1 VVRRW
6 QFDSG
11 QPGCGRR
18 VKKSCQRHSEE
29 PQDHALG
36 RSRGGFGS
44 KLHLVTDGTGLPLA
58 VEVSPGEVHESTRL
72 ESLMNLVR
80 VPQPVGRP
88 RTRPFAL
95 AGDKAYSC
103 RRIREWL
110 SQHKITPV
118 IPRRENEA
126 RDERMKFDKDSYR
139 KRSIIE
145 QCIGWLKE
153 CRRIGTRFEKLAINF
168 LAMIKLA
175 FIDRYMKTAF
185 SDRA

>member
-1 VVRRW
+1 M
-6 QFDSG
+6 
-11 QPGCGRR
+11 
-18 VKKSCQRHSEE
+18 
-29 PQDHALG
+29 
-36 RSRGGFGS
+36 
-44 KLHLVTDGTGLPLA
+44 
-58 VEVSPGEVHESTRL
+58 SPGEAHESKHL

-80 VPQPVGRP
+80 IPQEIGRP

-95 AGDKAYSC
+95 AGDKAYSS

-110 SQHKITPV
+110 HEHKIQPV
-118 IPRRENEA
+118 IPRRDNEY
-126 RDERMKFDKDSYR
+126 RDGRMKFDKEAYR

-153 CRRIGTRFEKLAINF
+153 CRRICTRFDKLAISF

-175 FIDRYMKTAF
+175 MIDRYMKMAF